1 MGDAN
6 EEELYKR
13 AQMDERLRVEEQTR
27 QRALDLEKFRQQE
40 DARKAAEE
48 AAKKANMVA
57 DPEPAVA
64 KWPDDGFQA
73 AAPGRLDG
81 IKGAL
86 GIGAAGDA
94 ALASRLL
101 NDGRPPAT
109 EAVSGRP
116 GAEGGGV
123 RERVGAVLNAG
134 VAKPAVER

>member
-6 EEELYKR
+6 DEELAKR
-13 AQMDERLRVEEQTR
+13 HLEEVRRQTEENTR
-27 QRALDLEKFRQQE
+27 RQQE
-40 DARKAAEE
+40 ALAKYREEQARKAAEE
-48 AAKKANMVA
+48 AAKKGNMVA

-64 KWPDDGFQA
+64 NWPDDGFQA

-101 NDGRPPAT
+101 NDGRPLAA

-123 RERVGAVLNAG
+123 QARVGAVLNAG
-134 VAKPAVER
+134 VARPAVER